1 MRPPGGALLSAT
13 AHPSKTRRSA
23 RSESE
28 KTCPHRLSGRGAT
41 AAARQCAPDL
51 DRARALPAPIPG
63 RAVAPSP
70 TTTIRSVSS
79 RMASGRSERAGRKNG
94 VGGHRATALA
104 MLCRCAAAAATA
116 ASASAAPGRRA
127 HMCGPNSHV
136 SYPVAPH
143 SAVAGLCA
151 RRAASAAAAPGVLG
165 PSTAQRV
172 PTPPIFVLRSRFP
185 RLLRRRSQCRRHL
198 GRRRPRSRVSP
209 LTPAG
214 RAWRCAHRC
223 FGRAVAMMADIGV
236 APRSARFPSVHAAW
250 PKRAR
255 RVRPSPNACV

>member
-94 VGGHRATALA
+94 VGGHRATAHLPCFVGA
-104 MLCRCAAAAATA
+104 PPPPPPPHLRPL
-116 ASASAAPGRRA
+116 APGAART
-127 HMCGPNSHV
+127 C
-136 SYPVAPH
+136 
-143 SAVAGLCA
+143 AGLIRTFLTRWPRTAPWLGFVPAA
-151 RRAASAAAAPGVLG
+151 RRAPPPRPAYSAPV
-165 PSTAQRV
+165 
-172 PTPPIFVLRSRFP
+172 
-185 RLLRRRSQCRRHL
+185 RRSA
-198 GRRRPRSRVSP
+198 SP
-209 LTPAG
+209 LRLFSFFAHVFLDFYDGVPSAG
-214 RAWRCAHRC
+214 AIW
-223 FGRAVAMMADIGV
+223 VAGGPV
-236 APRSARFPSVHAAW
+236 L
-250 PKRAR
+250 
-255 RVRPSPNACV
+255 ACRL